1 MSCRRCASSPA
12 RTPSST
18 GSGCSPPAT
27 PTWRATARSLHG
39 SGSLRSAMKR
49 EAPALEA
56 ALAQLEA
63 AQLRRAR
70 VTVEHGALGGRTLT
84 LEDGRELIDF
94 SSNDYLGFARHPALA
109 RAMAESA
116 AQAGAGSG
124 ASHLITGH
132 GAEHAR
138 LEEEL
143 AAFTLRERALLFSTG
158 YMANLAVITALAG
171 RGERV
176 VLDRLCH
183 ASLIDGARLSGA
195 TLVRYAHAAAAEAAR
210 LVDDDPEHTVL
221 LATDGVFSM
230 DGDLAPLPEL
240 SRCARSHD
248 LWLVVDDAHGLG
260 VIGANGGG
268 VLEHFGLGSDAVPV
282 LVGTLGKAFGSFG
295 AFVAGS
301 AELIEFLIQKAR
313 TYVYTTAL
321 PQPVAAATRA
331 ALALVRTESW
341 RRERLRT
348 LVGRFRVAAHAL
360 GVPLANS
367 TTPIQPVLLGSA
379 AAALAA
385 QRELAAAGYWVV
397 AIRPPSVPAGS
408 ARLRVTLSAAHTE
421 AEVDGLAEQL
431 GRACGSAWSA

>member
-1 MSCRRCASSPA
+1 
-12 RTPSST
+12 
-18 GSGCSPPAT
+18 
-27 PTWRATARSLHG
+27 
-39 SGSLRSAMKR
+39 MKR
-49 EAPALEA
+49 EARALEA

-70 VTVEHGALGGRTLT
+70 VTVGQRAPTGRTLT

-94 SSNDYLGFARHPALA
+94 SSNDYLGFARHPALV

-116 AQAGAGSG
+116 AHAGAGSG

-143 AAFTLRERALLFSTG
+143 AAFTQRERALLFSTG

-176 VLDRLCH
+176 LLDRLCH

-195 TLVRYAHAAAAEAAR
+195 TLVRYAHAAVAEAAR
-210 LVDDDPEHTVL
+210 LADADPGHTVL

-240 SRCARSHD
+240 SRCARAHG

-301 AELIEFLIQKAR
+301 AAVIELLIQKAR
-313 TYVYTTAL
+313 TYLYTTAL
-321 PQPVAAATRA
+321 PEPVAAATRA
-331 ALALVRTESW
+331 ALALIGQESG
-341 RRERLRT
+341 RRERLAA
-348 LVGRFRVAAHAL
+348 LVTRFRTAAHAA
-360 GVPLANS
+360 GVPLGSS
-367 TTPIQPVLLGSA
+367 TTPIQPVLLGSP

-385 QRELAAAGYWVV
+385 QRQLAAAGYWVV
-397 AIRPPSVPAGS
+397 AIRPPTVPAGS
-408 ARLRVTLSAAHTE
+408 ARLRITLSAIHTDAQVDALAGELGELLARGARE
-421 AEVDGLAEQL
+421 A
-431 GRACGSAWSA
+431 

>member
-1 MSCRRCASSPA
+1 
-12 RTPSST
+12 
-18 GSGCSPPAT
+18 
-27 PTWRATARSLHG
+27 
-39 SGSLRSAMKR
+39 MKQ

-70 VTVEHGALGGRTLT
+70 VTVEQRALTGRTLT
-84 LEDGRELIDF
+84 LEGGRQLIDF
-94 SSNDYLGFARHPALA
+94 SSNDYLGLARHPALA

-116 AQAGAGSG
+116 AHAGAGSG

-132 GAEHAR
+132 GTEHAR

-143 AAFTLRERALLFSTG
+143 ADFTRRERALLFSTG
-158 YMANLAVITALAG
+158 YMANLAIISALAG

-195 TLVRYAHAAAAEAAR
+195 TLVRYPHAAAAEAAR
-210 LVDDDPEHTVL
+210 LVEADAEHTVV

-240 SRCARSHD
+240 SRCARVHR

-260 VIGANGGG
+260 VIGAHGGG

-282 LVGTLGKAFGSFG
+282 LIGTLGKAFGCFG

-301 AELIEFLIQKAR
+301 AALIEFLIQKAR
-313 TYVYTTAL
+313 TYIYTTAL

-331 ALALVRTESW
+331 ALALIRQESG
-341 RRERLRT
+341 RRERL
-348 LVGRFRVAAHAL
+348 VSHISRFRAAAHAA
-360 GVPLANS
+360 GVPLGAS
-367 TTPIQPVLLGSA
+367 TTPIQPVLLGSP
-379 AAALAA
+379 AAALEA
-385 QRELAAAGYWVV
+385 QRQLAAAGYWVV
-397 AIRPPSVPAGS
+397 AIRPPTVPAGS
-408 ARLRVTLSAAHTE
+408 ARLRITLSAEHTE
-421 AEVDGLAEQL
+421 AQVDGLAAAL
-431 GRACGSAWSA
+431 GELQAQARGA

>member
-1 MSCRRCASSPA
+1 
-12 RTPSST
+12 
-18 GSGCSPPAT
+18 
-27 PTWRATARSLHG
+27 
-39 SGSLRSAMKR
+39 MKR
-49 EAPALEA
+49 QAPALEA

-70 VTVEHGALGGRTLT
+70 VTVDHRVPTGRALTMA
-84 LEDGRELIDF
+84 DGRELVDF
-94 SSNDYLGFARHPALA
+94 SSNDYLGLARHPALA
-109 RAMAESA
+109 AAMAKCA
-116 AQAGAGSG
+116 ARTGAGSG

-132 GAEHAR
+132 GAEHDR

-143 AAFTLRERALLFSTG
+143 AAFTRRERALLFSTG

-176 VLDRLCH
+176 LLDRLCH

-195 TLVRYAHAAAAEAAR
+195 TLVRYAHADALEAAR
-210 LVDDDPEHTVL
+210 LLDADAAHTAL

-240 SRCARSHD
+240 TRCIRRRD
-248 LWLVVDDAHGLG
+248 LWLLVDDAHGLG
-260 VIGANGGG
+260 VVGADGGG
-268 VLEHFGLGSDAVPV
+268 VLEHFGLGSDAVPI

-385 QRELAAAGYWVV
+385 QRELASAGYWVV

-421 AEVDGLAEQL
+421 AEIDGLAEQL
-431 GRACGSAWSA
+431 GRACGSARSA

>member
-1 MSCRRCASSPA
+1 
-12 RTPSST
+12 
-18 GSGCSPPAT
+18 
-27 PTWRATARSLHG
+27 
-39 SGSLRSAMKR
+39 MKR
-49 EAPALEA
+49 EARALEA

-70 VTVEHGALGGRTLT
+70 VTVGQRAPTGRTLT

-109 RAMAESA
+109 RALAESA

-143 AAFTLRERALLFSTG
+143 AAFTRRERALLFSTG

-176 VLDRLCH
+176 LLDRLCH

-195 TLVRYAHAAAAEAAR
+195 ALVRYAHGDADEAAR
-210 LVDDDPEHTVL
+210 LVDADPEHTVL

-240 SRCARSHD
+240 ARCARRHG

-260 VIGANGGG
+260 VLGARGGG
-268 VLEHFGLGSDAVPV
+268 VLEHFGLGSDAAPV

-301 AELIEFLIQKAR
+301 AAVIELLIQRAR
-313 TYVYTTAL
+313 TYRYTTAL
-321 PQPVAAATRA
+321 PEPVAAATRA
-331 ALALVRTESW
+331 ALALIGRASG
-341 RRERLRT
+341 RRERLAA
-348 LVGRFRVAAHAL
+348 LVTRFRAAAHAA
-360 GVPLANS
+360 GVPLGSS
-367 TTPIQPVLLGSA
+367 TTPIQPVLLGSP

-385 QRELAAAGYWVV
+385 QRHLAAAGSWVV
-397 AIRPPSVPAGS
+397 AIRPPTVPVGC
-408 ARLRVTLSAAHTE
+408 ARLRITLSATHTE
-421 AEVDGLAEQL
+421 AQVDALAAEL
-431 GRACGSAWSA
+431 GALFAARGAREA